1 MPDQELTA
9 AEFGRA
15 CKAFMDAM
23 LAAAVPRRSPLQERI
38 AAHLG
43 ADAAQPGRSVELV
56 GLGLENRR
64 FMAFGLSDL
73 LTGRMALDE
82 GPVDY
87 VNFRLADD
95 QPLSCVQLGL
105 YFVRQ
110 GDAQAFLEDVRRD
123 MLRLN

>member
-15 CKAFMDAM
+15 CKAFMEAM

-43 ADAAQPGRSVELV
+43 ADAAQLPVVTEELDDFEHPNLQVALDAYAAQPGRSVELV

-73 LTGRMALDE
+73 LTG
-82 GPVDY
+82 
-87 VNFRLADD
+87 
-95 QPLSCVQLGL
+95 
-105 YFVRQ
+105 
-110 GDAQAFLEDVRRD
+110 
-123 MLRLN
+123 